1 MSRPEPPD
9 PWCWRAPVKLRR
21 VSSLRVP
28 KRDPFSPWSKERRVP
43 FIRISGDWLSR
54 MGFPQGGEFKLT
66 IERPGVLVL
75 ESEEL

>member
-1 MSRPEPPD
+1 VSRPEPPD
-9 PWCWRAPVKLRR
+9 SSCWRPPVRLRR
-21 VSSLRVP
+21 VSTLRVP
-28 KRDPFSPWSKERRVP
+28 ARDPYSPYSKDRLVP
-43 FIRISGDWLSR
+43 FIRISGDWLKL